1 MKERMEELKELAK
14 LSATAGKIIKH
25 MYACGVKRGREE
37 MVKKLQKEKFTIKED
52 ADFSFWLKEEYP
64 TTIVADRYGGSYS
77 GAAWLAFPF
86 DECPLGVDGGDLECM
101 EFWDNYKG
109 PVGKGNTPDNALENL
124 RLNILNRY
132 KKHECIIED

>member
-14 LSATAGKIIKH
+14 YFDLRISATAGKIIKH
-25 MYACGVKRGREE
+25 MYACGVKQGREE
-37 MVKKLQKEKFTIKED
+37 MVKELQKEKFTIKED

-64 TTIVADRYGGSYS
+64 TTIVADRYDGSYS

-101 EFWDNYKG
+101 EFIDLKINKSLPY
-109 PVGKGNTPDNALENL
+109 
-124 RLNILNRY
+124 
-132 KKHECIIED
+132 